1 VSITVIIPARNEQE
15 NIADS
20 INSLLDQTV
29 KPSKIIIVLDR
40 CTDDSE
46 KIVDDLIKN
55 NKEIIKVVKNST
67 KYKKTF
73 MKAFLIAE
81 SINVGLENAKPF
93 SEFIM
98 IVNADSVFSRD
109 YIKEALKILDRS
121 DDLSGINLTS
131 KSNTIDRIERDP
143 PCFLFFLTNS

>member
-1 VSITVIIPARNEQE
+1 MSITVIIPARNEQE

-40 CTDDSE
+40 CIDDSE

-81 SINVGLENAKPF
+81 SINAGLENAKPF
-93 SEFIM
+93 PDFVM
-98 IVNADSVFSRD
+98 IVNADSVFSRG
-109 YIKEALKILDRS
+109 YIKEALKILDEDKKCGMVGYAHYS
-121 DDLSGINLTS
+121 NISGS
-131 KSNTIDRIERDP
+131 G
-143 PCFLFFLTNS
+143 

>member
-15 NIADS
+15 NISDS

-55 NKEIIKVVKNST
+55 QYRKHGQLLHEQKLNQ
-67 KYKKTF
+67 TF
-73 MKAFLIAE
+73 
-81 SINVGLENAKPF
+81 
-93 SEFIM
+93 
-98 IVNADSVFSRD
+98 
-109 YIKEALKILDRS
+109 
-121 DDLSGINLTS
+121 
-131 KSNTIDRIERDP
+131 
-143 PCFLFFLTNS
+143 